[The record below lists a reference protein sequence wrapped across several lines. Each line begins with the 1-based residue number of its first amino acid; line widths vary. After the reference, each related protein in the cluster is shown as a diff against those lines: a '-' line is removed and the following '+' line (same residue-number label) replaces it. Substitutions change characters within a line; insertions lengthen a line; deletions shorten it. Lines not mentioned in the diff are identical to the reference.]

1 MSTKFKSGLQ
11 CYSGANGQNRSQRLQ
26 PNHVA
31 KEKWIYCIKASN
43 AMVMQLFVFLDQSRD
58 KYVIVDGFHRYT
70 IMLRYKN
77 IFEREN
83 GMLPVSVMKKT
94 SVIEWHPPFDTT
106 ERENTRW
113 NYKLH

>member
-1 MSTKFKSGLQ
+1 
-11 CYSGANGQNRSQRLQ
+11 
-26 PNHVA
+26 VA
-31 KEKWIYCIKASN
+31 KREMDLLSIKCDDTLPYC
-43 AMVMQLFVFLDQSRD
+43 LFYDQSRD

-83 GMLPVSVMKKT
+83 GMLPAVIEKT

-106 ERENTRW
+106 EREENTRW